1 MHRILKSARRI
12 DIDVHHRKRE
22 ICSVPDQLYQLAISA
37 MPATRPQNGVPFDQ
51 LAKTPTQRADIE
63 RSINSE
69 TDRHVVGT
77 LVGKK
82 GLREPHPPLR

>member
-1 MHRILKSARRI
+1 M
-12 DIDVHHRKRE
+12 
-22 ICSVPDQLYQLAISA
+22 
-37 MPATRPQNGVPFDQ
+37 PFDQ